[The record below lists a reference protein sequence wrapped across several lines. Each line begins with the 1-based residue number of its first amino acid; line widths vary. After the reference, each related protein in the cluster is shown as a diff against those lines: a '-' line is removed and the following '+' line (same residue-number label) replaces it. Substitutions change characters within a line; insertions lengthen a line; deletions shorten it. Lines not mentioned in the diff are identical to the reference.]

1 MTKLIKNILAV
12 LIIAFLIWFLSK
24 HWHEIRGLLK
34 LGAVELAVIYSITFL
49 GALNSGFT
57 VQYLLKKALNVKTA
71 FIDMALLQ
79 NASYLLSYVPM
90 KFSTVFR
97 ANYLKSH
104 YGLSYARFGMFF
116 IYLTLLL
123 MMASISAALLSLLIF
138 FGLGG
143 HEKKILAAVFLILLL
158 GSFLVAF
165 VPLPV
170 PAGTN
175 KLSVILRSILS
186 SRHQLA
192 QSKLSLL
199 VCTNLLVLN
208 FLLAS
213 LRLGIIYH
221 AMGQELH
228 PAGFLIL
235 GALGYFTMF
244 INITPGALGMRELV
258 LGSAATLIDIPLE
271 IGMLAAMIDR
281 AIAMSYS
288 FVVGGIAALWLW
300 RKEPA
305 DFKKTNDLEKF
316 PDELELSG

>member
-1 MTKLIKNILAV
+1 MNTNSSIGQPIAKSIKNILAV

-24 HWHEIRGLLK
+24 HWHDLRGLLK
-34 LGAVELAVIYSITFL
+34 LGAVELVVIYSITFI
-49 GALNSGFT
+49 GALNASFT
-57 VQYLLKKALNVKTA
+57 VQYLLKKALNVKTVL
-71 FIDMALLQ
+71 IDMVLLQ

-123 MMASISAALLSLLIF
+123 MVAATGAALMALLIF
-138 FGLGG
+138 FGLASY
-143 HEKKILAAVFLILLL
+143 EKKILAVAFLIVLF

-175 KLSVILRSILS
+175 KFSAFVRNILD

-221 AMGQELH
+221 AMGQNLH

-235 GALGYFTMF
+235 GAMGYFTMF
-244 INITPGALGMRELV
+244 INITPGALGIRELV
-258 LGSAATLIDIPLE
+258 LGSAATLIGIPLE

-281 AIAMSYS
+281 AIALSYS
-288 FVVGGIAALWLW
+288 FVIGGIAA
-300 RKEPA
+300 
-305 DFKKTNDLEKF
+305 
-316 PDELELSG
+316 